1 MMSMM
6 KKIPYLPLCMAAAT
20 VFLCGVAAGQ
30 LDPERYITLDEIDT
44 DMEAYTLTVWSGTE
58 IERFDLKILSIVLNR
73 QPGEDMILVL
83 GLDERL
89 KASGAVQGVSGSP
102 VYIDGRLA
110 GALAAGWMG
119 SLEPLYLVRPIE
131 NMLQVGAASQA
142 AAAPS
147 GPGHMTLD
155 VSGPLDLSAIYDQA
169 MAKQSRL
176 GSMDS
181 LPLALAT
188 SLPAEVCRQ
197 LSGSD
202 IVAGATLLPGAL
214 TTSAAGQ
221 AVDVPIEPGSVL
233 SAVLCTGDI
242 NLAALGTA
250 TDVQGDTI
258 YGFGHSFTG
267 LGAVE
272 FPMAAGTVHTVVAGR
287 TRSFKFS
294 SPGPILGTIEYDQNA
309 AVRGRIGAIPTMVPL
324 RISVERFNDPEV
336 RVYDCKLAFD
346 RQFTPLIA
354 RLVVQASALMQGPL
368 PPEHTVRYKG
378 RIEAA
383 GREAIVFDN
392 ISSGRSVAEMGME
405 ILSTLTLLLNN
416 PFELVRPEAIDVELF
431 IEPGDSTAGIWSAQ
445 LSRTTVKPGQTV
457 TANLMLQT
465 FRASRTAASIELT
478 IPDSMPAGKH
488 TLHLMGAAA
497 YNSFLTQ
504 HAPHRFRVVDTDSL
518 LTGLDQVLNMPRN
531 KLYAVLPVPATG
543 LTMRRHALPDLP
555 PTRMA
560 LMQDPKRL
568 EPAEPYRNWIQ
579 NSVVLDTI
587 ISGAVQVEL
596 TVEHP

>member
-1 MMSMM
+1 MFMCS
-6 KKIPYLPLCMAAAT
+6 AA
-20 VFLCGVAAGQ
+20 LGQ
-30 LDPERYITLDEIDT
+30 LDSDRYITLDEIHT
-44 DMEAYTLTVWSGTE
+44 DMKAHTLTVWSGTE
-58 IERFDLKILSIVLNR
+58 IERFPLRVLSVVRNR
-73 QPGEDMILVL
+73 QPGEDMILVRA
-83 GLDERL
+83 LDERFE
-89 KASGAVQGVSGSP
+89 ASGAVQGVSGSP

-131 NMLQVGAASQA
+131 NMLQVGAASSA
-142 AAAPS
+142 VATAS
-147 GPGHMTLD
+147 GSGHMTLN
-155 VSGPLDLSAIYDQA
+155 VSEPLDLSAIYEQA
-169 MAKQSRL
+169 MAKQTPL
-176 GSMDS
+176 GSRDS

-188 SLPAEVCRQ
+188 SLPAEVCRH
-197 LSGSD
+197 LSGTD
-202 IVAGATLLPGAL
+202 MVPGATLLPGAL
-214 TTSAAGQ
+214 TTPAAGQ
-221 AVDVPIEPGSVL
+221 DMDVPIEPGGVL
-233 SAVLCTGDI
+233 AAVLCSGDI
-242 NLAALGTA
+242 NLAAIGTA
-250 TDVQGDTI
+250 TDVQGDTV

-267 LGAVE
+267 LGAVQ

-287 TRSFKFS
+287 TSSFKFS

-309 AVRGRIGAIPTMVPL
+309 AVRGRIGKIPTMVPL

-336 RVYDCKLAFD
+336 RVYDCQLAFD

-378 RIEAA
+378 RIEVQ
-383 GREAIVFDN
+383 GGQAIAFDN
-392 ISSGRSVAEMGME
+392 VSSGRSVAEMGME

-465 FRASRTAASIELT
+465 FRASRSAASIELA

-568 EPAEPYRNWIQ
+568 EPAEPYKNWIQ
-579 NSVVLDTI
+579 NSVALDTI
-587 ISGAVQVEL
+587 VSGAVQVEL